1 MGALLPFLSGRFPG
15 GTLFFDAVSSLG
27 MRISNRYVA
36 RSGNR
41 NAPMTFCID
50 KVPAL
55 ASLSPRF
62 AAVSETPF
70 FHGLP
75 LSTRVNIAIVQLFG
89 MLKYVTI
96 RFREFL

>member
-1 MGALLPFLSGRFPG
+1 MPWRPRGNGASSFWQPGVFHYQPTDLMGALLPFLSGRFPG

-55 ASLSPRF
+55 ASLSP
-62 AAVSETPF
+62 VSP
-70 FHGLP
+70 P
-75 LSTRVNIAIVQLFG
+75 
-89 MLKYVTI
+89 
-96 RFREFL
+96 